1 MNRGYDLLNR
11 AFLSIEPSGTGNEF
25 ISIKQ
30 GVDDLGPVW
39 FKGDTVKLANHET
52 FNPIGN
58 VKYKWYINSY
68 HSFIS
73 YDNSTNW
80 YEVSKDKLTFTFEF
94 KSISNTNDIILFAKD
109 RNFYVKISNDKMY
122 FGDDFYHFPNI
133 LYTGK
138 WVVKPWV

>member
-1 MNRGYDLLNR
+1 M
-11 AFLSIEPSGTGNEF
+11 F
-25 ISIKQ
+25 IPIKQ

-138 WVVKPWV
+138 WVVKPWL